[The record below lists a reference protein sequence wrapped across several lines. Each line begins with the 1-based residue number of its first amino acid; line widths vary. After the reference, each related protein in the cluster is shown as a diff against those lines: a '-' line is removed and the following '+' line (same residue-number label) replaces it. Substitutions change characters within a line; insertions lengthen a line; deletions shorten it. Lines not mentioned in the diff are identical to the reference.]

1 MCRHEMGFFK
11 GDVMMMMM
19 MMMGLWV
26 VVLAVATMSSVVIT
40 AEAHHHTH
48 HHHHHHHHEW
58 KAPPAPPPPCPP
70 PAEESK
76 CFEKVKFT
84 VWDKEL
90 IQVALNLEYL
100 EADFFLWSSV
110 GKGLDTF
117 APYLTKQGPPPIG
130 VQKANLPPL
139 LADTFF
145 QFGLQEI
152 GHLRW
157 VFSSPVPSVS
167 ICCCLLVDFFFLI
180 CIECMH
186 FHTVQNLDSGPLQ
199 SNFIF
204 VPSMFCV

>member
-1 MCRHEMGFFK
+1 MGFFK

-19 MMMGLWV
+19 MGLWV
-26 VVLAVATMSSVVIT
+26 VVVAVATMSSVVIT

-58 KAPPAPPPPCPP
+58 KAPPPPCPP

-100 EADFFLWSSV
+100 EAEFFLWSSV

-117 APYLTKQGPPPIG
+117 APYLTKRGPPPIG

-157 VFSSPVPSVS
+157 VFSSPFPSVA
-167 ICCCLLVDFFFLI
+167 ICCCLLVDIFFPDL
-180 CIECMH
+180 H
-186 FHTVQNLDSGPLQ
+186 
-199 SNFIF
+199 
-204 VPSMFCV
+204 